1 MKLRIAFALIGLALL
16 GYGALLTWDFATAS
30 TRNTLQGVAWFV
42 GGPVLH
48 DAVAAP
54 VVGVIGVLLTRYVP
68 VAWRAPIGV
77 GAVLSGVLTVLAIP
91 LLWRPFGVATN
102 PGLHDRDYG
111 TGFAIALGVVW
122 VAVLAVGGYRQW
134 RGTNGQ
140 LAGSERGTHGV

>member
-1 MKLRIAFALIGLALL
+1 MKLRIAFAVVGLVLL
-16 GYGALLTWDFATAS
+16 AYGGLLAWDFATAS
-30 TRNTLQGVAWFV
+30 TRNAVQGIAWFV

-54 VVGVIGVLLTRYVP
+54 VVGVLGVLLTRYVP

-77 GAVLSGVLTVLAIP
+77 GAVLSGVLTLLAIP

-111 TGFAIALGVVW
+111 LGFAIALGVVW
-122 VAVLAVGGYRQW
+122 VSVVAAGLYRA
-134 RGTNGQ
+134 RRRSRVMNT
-140 LAGSERGTHGV
+140 A

>member
-1 MKLRIAFALIGLALL
+1 LLA
-16 GYGALLTWDFATAS
+16 WDFATAS
-30 TRNTLQGVAWFV
+30 TRNAVQGLAWFV

-54 VVGVIGVLLTRYVP
+54 VVGVLGVLLTRYVP

-77 GAVLSGVLTVLAIP
+77 GAVLSGVLTLLAIP

-111 TGFAIALGVVW
+111 LGFAIALGVVW
-122 VAVLAVGGYRQW
+122 VCVVAVGLCRA
-134 RGTNGQ
+134 RRRSRVVST
-140 LAGSERGTHGV
+140 A